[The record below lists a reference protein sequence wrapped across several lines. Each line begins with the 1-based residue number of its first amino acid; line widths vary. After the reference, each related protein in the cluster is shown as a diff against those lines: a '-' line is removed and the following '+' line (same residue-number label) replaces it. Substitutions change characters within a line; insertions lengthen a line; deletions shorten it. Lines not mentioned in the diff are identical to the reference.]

1 MGKSTI
7 SMAIFNSYVKL
18 PEGIMGIYYSRDK
31 IGISANSMTW
41 SLGVSGTDVCTLFTN
56 RIASLIRIDNIMI
69 DLQILAYC
77 TLFLRQT
84 LIRVAETYL
93 VDPAPTLDLRVDKNW
108 KATFK
113 KI

>member
-1 MGKSTI
+1 M
-7 SMAIFNSYVKL
+7 IFGCLRNWCVH
-18 PEGIMGIYYSRDK
+18 I
-31 IGISANSMTW
+31 
-41 SLGVSGTDVCTLFTN
+41 VTN

-108 KATFK
+108 KATLK